1 MQMNY
6 QVLIVFLIMGLSLR
20 RRMFNKKR
28 SLGADLPVESVASPF
43 SKALMELLSTAGGIY
58 LSLLLLV
65 QFLSVDIPA
74 LVNIFGLEID
84 PIALAAVLI
93 ASLQPFLANFNFPKK
108 R

>member
-6 QVLIVFLIMGLSLR
+6 QVLIIFLIMGLSLR
-20 RRMFNKKR
+20 RRMFNTKLR
-28 SLGADLPVESVASPF
+28 EASMPVDSIPSPF
-43 SKALMELLSTAGGIY
+43 SKALTELLGTAGGIY
-58 LSLLLLV
+58 LSLVLLV

-74 LVNIFGLEID
+74 LVNILGLEID

-93 ASLQPFLANFNFPKK
+93 ASMQPFFIQLNIFQK